1 MKRAALLALLALC
14 ACPGQSAADG
24 PKAHEP
30 PKAHAKKDVTAE
42 DYPAPPLPRGHVVL
56 DGAFGGKAA
65 VEVEIA
71 NTPAS
76 TERGLMWRRELAAG
90 QGMLFIFDQ
99 EEEQDHSFWMK
110 NTLIPLDMIF
120 IGANLRVVGVVENAE
135 PRTLTSRSVGYPS
148 RYVLEV
154 PGGWSAKAGVGA
166 GTKVALD
173 VPVAH

>member
-1 MKRAALLALLALC
+1 MRRAALVALLALC

-24 PKAHEP
+24 P
-30 PKAHAKKDVTAE
+30 AKKAASRDVTAE

-56 DGAFGGKAA
+56 DSAFGGKTSVD
-65 VEVEIA
+65 VEVA

-76 TERGLMWRRELAAG
+76 TQRGMMWRRELAAG
-90 QGMLFIFDQ
+90 RGMLFVF
-99 EEEQDHSFWMK
+99 EGEQDHSFWMK

-120 IGANLRVVGVVENAE
+120 IGADLRVVGVVENAQ
-135 PRTLTSRSVGYPS
+135 PLTLTGRSVGRPS

-154 PGGWSAKAGVGA
+154 PGGWAAKAGVRE
-166 GTKVALD
+166 GTRVALD